1 MVATDCSLRLLPL
14 EAAIQSE
21 GTTNLEQ
28 RISMA
33 HDELDAFGHGGPAL
47 EAPAAV
53 TDKMHALFVA
63 RTDELMS
70 CTGGSPEEAELAAL
84 ADAIGGYEAVRWPVA

>member
-1 MVATDCSLRLLPL
+1 L

-53 TDKMHALFVA
+53 TDKMHALLVA

-84 ADAIGGYEAVRWPVA
+84 AHAIGGYEAVRWPDSMIEGGKR